1 MVWNVG
7 AVGRSTGSGRS
18 CGFPPWCA
26 FCCLSSILQEPSE
39 SSSIQRFISLASYAL
54 VIGVLWVGQ
63 TVIIP
68 IVFAA
73 LLAFLLSPAVRRLNR
88 WRVPNVLAITLVVLA
103 GFGVVGGLGWMV
115 GHQVLNLA
123 EELPAYE
130 RTIRQKI
137 SKFNSPGTPAA
148 LERTSEMIKQIQKDL
163 KDGVPT
169 TVPGGKVGGEGSKP
183 AEPEPVRVRV
193 EEEVESSFDLLGRY
207 AGPILGPLLQAGI
220 IIVLFVA
227 MLIGRDDLRDRFI
240 KVVSAGRINLATQ
253 ALDDAARRVMRYLL
267 MQLVVNAVYGVPVG
281 IGLYFIGVPNA
292 LLWGLLATLL
302 RYIPFLGPW
311 IAASFPVMLAV
322 AVDPGWSM
330 LVYTVA
336 LFLVMELVSNNIL
349 EVWLYGAGTGISN
362 LALLVAAVFWTS
374 LWGPVGLVLST
385 PLTVCLLVLGRN
397 VPGLWFLS
405 TLLGSEPVLDPPT
418 QFYQRM
424 LSMDADE
431 MMSLATDFIG
441 ERSLAAF
448 YDEMFL
454 PALLMAE
461 EDRHTGSLAEVRQRF
476 IFRASRELI
485 EELERRGEEKE
496 EKGEESEKPR
506 TVGEPAGPLVWG
518 VPAGDDADELVG
530 LMLSHLLRERGLRA
544 AVSRVEASIEEQSER
559 LLREKPAAAFVSA
572 LPPSALSPALRA
584 FRRLKHASPK
594 LPVVVGIWTRTS
606 TPGELQGRLRDPK
619 PDAIVTHLAAAV
631 VEIERLARLRAG
643 LKESPGSTLQPVPAP
658 APQPADDRRLGL
670 KGMEPEAWI
679 ERVTRALAQVFDV
692 PVSLVSVV
700 DTDDGFWSPRLGL
713 KTEPGEER
721 DPLLRGF
728 LRELAA
734 EEDLLDVDDAKKDR
748 RTSQNVFVTERGVR
762 LFIGLVLRT
771 SAGQAV
777 GHVCIVDTKPHETTD
792 EQRSLV
798 RLYGLELVEAVEEL
812 TRSTSTRV

>member
-7 AVGRSTGSGRS
+7 ALGRSTGSGCS
-18 CGFPPWCA
+18 CGFPPRRD
-26 FCCLSSILQEPSE
+26 FLCLSSILQEPSE
-39 SSSIQRFISLASYAL
+39 SGSIQRFITLASYVL

-73 LLAFLLSPAVRRLNR
+73 LLAFLLSPAVRRLIR
-88 WRVPNVLAITLVVLA
+88 WRVPNVLAISLVVLA

-130 RTIRQKI
+130 RTIHEKI
-137 SKFNSPGTPAA
+137 SQFNSPGTPAA
-148 LERTSEMIKQIQKDL
+148 LERTSEMIKKIQKEL

-169 TVPGGKVGGEGSKP
+169 NLPGERVGERSSKP

-193 EEEVESSFDLLGRY
+193 EEEVQSSFDLLGRY

-220 IIVLFVA
+220 IVVLFVA
-227 MLIGRDDLRDRFI
+227 MLFGREDLRDRFI

-267 MQLVVNAVYGVPVG
+267 MQLVVNAVYGIPVG
-281 IGLYFIGVPNA
+281 IGLYFIGIPNA
-292 LLWGLLATLL
+292 PLWGLLATLL

-311 IAASFPVMLAV
+311 IAASFPVLLAV
-322 AVDPGWSM
+322 AVDPGWTM
-330 LVYTVA
+330 LVYTLA
-336 LFLVMELVSNNIL
+336 LFLVMELVSNNII

-362 LALLVAAVFWTS
+362 LALLVAAVFWTT
-374 LWGPVGLVLST
+374 LWGPLGLVLST
-385 PLTVCLLVLGRN
+385 PLTVCLLVLGKN

-424 LSMDADE
+424 LSMDSDE

-441 ERSLAAF
+441 ERSLVAF

-461 EDRHTGSLAEVRQRF
+461 EDRHTGSLAEVRQQF

-485 EELERRGEEKE
+485 EELVRRSDQEDVKDQA
-496 EKGEESEKPR
+496 P
-506 TVGEPAGPLVWG
+506 VAAEPVGPLVWG

-530 LMLSHLLRERGLRA
+530 LMLRHLLLERGLRA
-544 AVSRVEASIEEQSER
+544 EVSPVEASTEEQLER

-572 LPPSALSPALRA
+572 LPPSALSSALRA
-584 FRRLKHASPK
+584 CRRLKHASPK
-594 LPVVVGIWTRTS
+594 LPVVVGIWTRVS
-606 TPGELQGRLRDPK
+606 APGELQGRLRDPK
-619 PDAIVTHLAAAV
+619 PDAIVTHLAGAV
-631 VEIERLARLRAG
+631 VEIERFARLRDGQAK
-643 LKESPGSTLQPVPAP
+643 LRGSTPPSASVPAP
-658 APQPADDRRLGL
+658 LSVDDRRLGL

-700 DTDDGFWSPRLGL
+700 DTDEGFWSPRLGFMS
-713 KTEPGEER
+713 EPQADRE
-721 DPLLRGF
+721 PLLRAF
-728 LRELAA
+728 LSELAA

-748 RTSQNVFVTERGVR
+748 RTSENVFVTERGIR

-771 SAGQAV
+771 AAGHAV
-777 GHVCIVDTKPHETTD
+777 GHLCIVDTKPHETTD

-798 RLYGLELVEAVEEL
+798 RLYGLELVEAVEDL
-812 TRSTSTRV
+812 TRPASTRV